1 MFQLLVLLFIKFC
14 FKVNQWQIKESA
26 KLHALH
32 AKNVLVCQHALRAY
46 MPCVLTC
53 SHALRAYVPTCLA
66 CSRANVPCVLTCSRA
81 KHALRAYVL
90 VCKRA
95 ILNNVNLSIIQ
106 IC

>member
-46 MPCVLTC
+46 VPCVLTC
-53 SHALRAYVPTCLA
+53 SHALRAYVP
-66 CSRANVPCVLTCSRA
+66 CVLTCQC
-81 KHALRAYVL
+81 ALCAYVL
-90 VCKRA
+90 TC
-95 ILNNVNLSIIQ
+95 
-106 IC
+106 